1 MRFILFALIF
11 LVASFQALKAKEI
24 TSTQV
29 TQNATPVSD
38 SKNLVNLNMKIDLLG
53 SQIALAEVKYESLK
67 FNQEKLKSLQEL
79 APSYNQDNL
88 KSLKDEVSK
97 LKIELQE
104 LKSISNLVKVS
115 GKHSD
120 WTGWML
126 GAASLIITG
135 LSFTLAILAFW
146 GYRNIKTGAVESAI
160 EKSKSVVSTKLE
172 NGEFDSVIFKAVEKS
187 IYRNILS
194 ENDFPTDPPED
205 EK

>member
-11 LVASFQALKAKEI
+11 LVTSQQALKAKEI
-24 TSTQV
+24 TSNQITENV
-29 TQNATPVSD
+29 ASESN
-38 SKNLVNLNMKIDLLG
+38 SKSLPNLNMKIDVLS
-53 SQIALAEVKYESLK
+53 SQIALVEVKYESLK
-67 FNQEKLKSLQEL
+67 FNQEKLKSVQEQTPKYSQESL
-79 APSYNQDNL
+79 NN
-88 KSLKDEVSK
+88 LKDEVTR
-97 LKIELQE
+97 LKIELRE
-104 LKSISNLVKVS
+104 LKDISNLVKVN
-115 GKHSD
+115 GKHND

-146 GYRNIKTGAVESAI
+146 GYRNIKAGAVESAI
-160 EKSKSVVSTKLE
+160 EKSKNVVSTKLE

-194 ENDFPTDPPED
+194 ENDFPTDPSED